1 LVITPAAIDQEYAA
15 VRLCGEAL
23 KGIVLHIHLVNLDR
37 NPERRRRRALSG
49 AIPIYRKLFASEQA
63 VAHQPI

>member
-1 LVITPAAIDQEYAA
+1 
-15 VRLCGEAL
+15 
-23 KGIVLHIHLVNLDR
+23 LHIHLVNLDR